1 MQLVL
6 IESAL
11 VAVCASL
18 LGALFASWAAPF
30 VVSAINPPYNPARLA
45 LSTDWRVL
53 VFSVVLTLGVTFL
66 FGLVPALRAS
76 AVRPVSALKGERILA
91 TQAPKLPM
99 PACTMPEQCHC
110 RFLKYSDRR
119 EDDHGRRFR
128 FGRDRSMW
136 YSGSQ
141 RRQSC
146 GRRPAD

>member
-1 MQLVL
+1 MFRWGMGGGYGRPFFNALS
-6 IESAL
+6 SASKHP
-11 VAVCASL
+11 AVTIAM
-18 LGALFASWAAPF
+18 
-30 VVSAINPPYNPARLA
+30 PARCCEA
-45 LSTDWRVL
+45 
-53 VFSVVLTLGVTFL
+53 
-66 FGLVPALRAS
+66 
-76 AVRPVSALKGERILA
+76 VSALKGERILA

-110 RFLKYSDRR
+110 RFQKYSDRR